1 MGLAAWQS
9 KVVFRIEHCGNGNC
23 PRFFEGN
30 RASRGYII
38 PNAWQDYSC
47 RAERRI
53 DAYLWEAA
61 GMKGLKRP
69 FFSRA
74 GEGRASFRGSTKGAR
89 RPPPRDRSRSCLS
102 RKEKSPLADF
112 LTRFCRN
119 WPRLRRGK
127 ELFIGKVRSCECW
140 FWMKRVELVRVDYFW
155 DFISMIFYKIL

>member
-1 MGLAAWQS
+1 MNIAETEIVL
-9 KVVFRIEHCGNGNC
+9 
-23 PRFFEGN
+23 EGN

-119 WPRLRRGK
+119 WPRLRHGK